1 MNSVPYKQP
10 FMIILENGVGESK
23 FQRAVAEVATVE
35 FQEKFNVIVNDV
47 YKSVASTQLSLVP
60 SPPCSA
66 MFCYIL
72 STVFGSPLGKD
83 SGTKLCSR

>member
-10 FMIILENGVGESK
+10 FMIILENGFGESK

-47 YKSVASTQLSLVP
+47 YKSVASTQST
-60 SPPCSA
+60 
-66 MFCYIL
+66 MFRHVLLYPVYGVWI
-72 STVFGSPLGKD
+72 T
-83 SGTKLCSR
+83 SR